1 MATSSDG
8 MTLPKGEGKSIMGE
22 IFGGKS
28 GMKLAK
34 RIEEG
39 KEKKRPQE
47 PHARTK

>member
-1 MATSSDG
+1 
-8 MTLPKGEGKSIMGE
+8 MTLPKGEGKSSMGE

-39 KEKKRPQE
+39 KEKRGPGN
-47 PHARTK
+47 PMHGPNNT